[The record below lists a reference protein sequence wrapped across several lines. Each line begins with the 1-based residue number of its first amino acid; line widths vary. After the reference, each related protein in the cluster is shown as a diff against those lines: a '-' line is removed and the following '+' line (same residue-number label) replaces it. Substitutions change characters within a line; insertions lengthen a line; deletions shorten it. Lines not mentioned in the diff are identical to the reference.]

1 MRRMIEHGWIDIS
14 VPVYQGMVHWPGD
27 PEFQSCRV
35 QSLDRGDVCN
45 VTQFSTSAHIGTHMD
60 APAHFLQDGV
70 GIDQAP
76 LEALIGEC
84 RVLQIQDPDAVRV
97 AELKEQR
104 ITPGERILFKTR
116 NSARRWENREFH
128 GDFVYIAEEAAR
140 FLADRHVRTVGIDYL
155 SVGGFTKDGPETHR
169 ALLSAGIWII
179 EGLDLS
185 QVSPGRYEFVCLPLK
200 LRDSDGAPARA
211 LVRPLGAP

>member
-1 MRRMIEHGWIDIS
+1 MGHMTEQAWIDIS

-27 PEFQSCRV
+27 PEFQVDRV
-35 QSLDRGDVCN
+35 QSLDRGEACN
-45 VTQFSTSAHIGTHMD
+45 LTHFSTSAHIGTHMD
-60 APAHFLQDGV
+60 APAHFLKDGV

-76 LEALIGEC
+76 LDALIGEC
-84 RVLQIQDPDAVRV
+84 RVLQIHDPEAVRV

-104 ITPGERILFKTR
+104 IQAGERILFKTR
-116 NSARRWENREFH
+116 NSAQRWDDREFNEE
-128 GDFVYIAEEAAR
+128 FVYISEEAAT
-140 FLADRHVRTVGIDYL
+140 FLADQQVRTVGIDYL

-179 EGLDLS
+179 EGLDLTRI
-185 QVSPGRYEFVCLPLK
+185 SPGRYELVCLPIK

-211 LVRPLGAP
+211 LVRPL